1 MFFFFFLKSLLLI
14 QVKWQNCF
22 LAAFKNRA
30 CIHLNLVSA
39 LASLGYDPKKKRKQE
54 TSNNQD
60 KLVHYVN
67 TIEKSFIYMG
77 CKLESFSF
85 SKILVTTHF

>member
-1 MFFFFFLKSLLLI
+1 MKLDGVVFFLFFFFKSLLLI

-39 LASLGYDPKKKRKQE
+39 LASLGYDPKKKKKTKNLKQSGQTRSLCKYYRKKFYIHGLQ
-54 TSNNQD
+54 
-60 KLVHYVN
+60 
-67 TIEKSFIYMG
+67 I
-77 CKLESFSF
+77 
-85 SKILVTTHF
+85 